1 MKLINKHFKHKF
13 VVLGFTLFAV
23 FGLFIFSNSPV
34 FALTPTPTTPPIS
47 LAPNGTT
54 KQFTC
59 GKGDG
64 KVMTRFNFGCKGT
77 TDPANAPES
86 AIVDIAYTI
95 IRFLTVGV
103 GLVLVASI
111 IYAGI
116 QYASSGGN
124 PEETSKAKGR
134 ILRAMVGLLFYLLIS
149 ALAQFLVPGGLF

>member
-23 FGLFIFSNSPV
+23 FGLFIFSNSSV
-34 FALTPTPTTPPIS
+34 FAQTPTPTTSPIS
-47 LAPNGTT
+47 LAPNGTA

-59 GKGDG
+59 GAGDEAV
-64 KVMTRFNFGCKGT
+64 KTRFNLGCKGVGN
-77 TDPANAPES
+77 P
-86 AIVDIAYTI
+86 IVDMAYAF
-95 IRFLTVGV
+95 IRFLTVGI

-111 IYAGI
+111 VYAGI

-134 ILRAMVGLLFYLLIS
+134 ILSAMVGLLFYLLIS